1 MLKVSTIIFLFLVT
15 LNQSNVSGEI
25 TGIFSALIPNTPKR
39 CLGEVYELAKKLNG
53 LKTNYDSNSNHVDI
67 LYNKDLMTSLI
78 GDLRTNSNSITSSN
92 CSTIIF
98 TKYILDGTVFIGD
111 KIYGDAFSCLSN
123 EDLESKFFSCSKG
136 MVPENSD
143 VLEYLKPVGF
153 CVAQKL
159 ECSQEDRKSFVQ
171 AVYAGVDLF
180 DRLSD
185 AKSVLKS
192 IEQGNNPP
200 VFQPEVYS
208 HLME

>member
-1 MLKVSTIIFLFLVT
+1 MLKVSSIILLFLIT
-15 LNQSNVSGEI
+15 LNQSKVSGEL
-25 TGIFSALIPNTPKR
+25 TGVFSVLIQNTPKR

-53 LKTNYDSNSNHVDI
+53 LKNNYNSSFDHVDI
-67 LYNKDLMTSLI
+67 LYNRNIMTSLI
-78 GDLRTNSNSITSSN
+78 EDLRKISNSINSSN

-111 KIYGDAFSCLSN
+111 KIYGDAFSCISN

-136 MVPENSD
+136 LVPENSD

-159 ECSQEDRKSFVQ
+159 DCSQEDRKSFVQ

-192 IEQGNNPP
+192 IEKGHNPL
-200 VFQPEVYS
+200 VFKPEVYD
-208 HLME
+208 HLMD

>member
-1 MLKVSTIIFLFLVT
+1 MLKVSTIILFLVT
-15 LNQSNVSGEI
+15 ANQSNVSGEL
-25 TGIFSALIPNTPKR
+25 TGVFSVLIQNTPKK
-39 CLGEVYELAKKLNG
+39 CLGEVYELASKFNG
-53 LKTNYDSNSNHVDI
+53 LKNNYNSSFDHVDI
-67 LYNKDLMTSLI
+67 LYNRDLMTSLI
-78 GDLRTNSNSITSSN
+78 GDLRTISNSINSSN
-92 CSTIIF
+92 CSAIIF

-111 KIYGDAFSCLSN
+111 KIYGDAFSCLST

-136 MVPENSD
+136 LVPENSD

-159 ECSQEDRKSFVQ
+159 DCSQEDRKSFVQ

-192 IEQGNNPP
+192 IEKGHNPL
-200 VFQPEVYS
+200 VFKPEVYD
-208 HLME
+208 HLMD